1 MALLSSLPI
10 LFARLR
16 GGALSGFFQSLW
28 SRLRSSVFF
37 KFFGVTTLALVLAI
51 SLGAH
56 DAQAKRM
63 GGGRSIG
70 RQSHSFQQPHRA
82 TTPPN
87 QNQHASSRNQNPAQT
102 PPAQPQRN
110 RWLGPLAGLAA
121 GLGIAALMSHLGLG
135 GALGGMLS
143 NILVVV
149 LIALAAFWIIRLISS
164 RRSNTNVRNE
174 PAFNPAFSTS
184 QTAEPFAPAPAPAP
198 AGTTE
203 PAPSNTIDMP
213 PRLPQPLSE
222 AADFDS
228 EAFLRA
234 AKVLFIRLQTAW
246 DAGDLDDIRKFTTA
260 EMFAEVKLDL
270 TERGTT
276 PSYTSVDQLNAELL
290 SIENQST
297 EPLASV
303 RFSGLVR
310 ETQEQ
315 TTAEPFTEVWN
326 FTKETNGEWKLA
338 GIQQL
343 N

>member
-16 GGALSGFFQSLW
+16 GGAVRGFSQALW
-28 SRLRSSVFF
+28 SRLRSSASF
-37 KFFGVTTLALVLAI
+37 KFLGVSALAVVLAF
-51 SLGAH
+51 SLTAQ
-56 DAQAKRM
+56 DVQAKRM

-82 TTPPN
+82 STPPN
-87 QNQHASSRNQNPAQT
+87 QNAASRNQNPAA
-102 PPAQPQRN
+102 AQPQRN

-143 NILVVV
+143 SLLVIG
-149 LIALAAFWIIRLISS
+149 LIGLAAFWIIRLISS
-164 RRSNTNVRNE
+164 RRSKTEVRNE
-174 PAFNPAFSTS
+174 PAFKPAFSTS
-184 QTAEPFAPAPAPAP
+184 QTAEPFTRTAAPANAA
-198 AGTTE
+198 E
-203 PAPSNTIDMP
+203 SAPSNTIDIP
-213 PRLPQPLSE
+213 ARLPQPLTE

-246 DAGDLDDIRKFTTA
+246 DAGNLDDIRKFTTA

-276 PSYTSVDQLNAELL
+276 PSHTSVDQLNAELL
-290 SIENQST
+290 SIENQSAD
-297 EPLASV
+297 PLASV
-303 RFSGLVR
+303 RFSGLIR

-326 FTKETNGEWKLA
+326 FTKEMNAEWKLT
-338 GIQQL
+338 GIQQVD
-343 N
+343 

>member
-1 MALLSSLPI
+1 MALLSSFSI

-16 GGALSGFFQSLW
+16 GGVLRGFSQTLW
-28 SRLRSSVFF
+28 PRLRSSVTF
-37 KFFGVTTLALVLAI
+37 KFLGAGALALVLAF
-51 SLGAH
+51 SLTAQ
-56 DAQAKRM
+56 DVQAKRM

-82 TTPPN
+82 APN
-87 QNQHASSRNQNPAQT
+87 QNQQASRNQNPAS
-102 PPAQPQRN
+102 PPAAQPQRN

-143 NILVVV
+143 SLLVVG
-149 LIALAAFWIIRLISS
+149 LIGLAAFFIIRLISS
-164 RRSNTNVRNE
+164 RRSNTDVRNE
-174 PAFNPAFSTS
+174 PAFKPAFSTG
-184 QTAEPFAPAPAPAP
+184 QTAEPFTPTPANAA
-198 AGTTE
+198 E
-203 PAPSNTIDMP
+203 PAPLNTIDMP
-213 PRLPQPLSE
+213 PRLPQPLTE

-246 DAGDLDDIRKFTTA
+246 DAGNLDDIRKFTTA
-260 EMFAEVKLDL
+260 EMFAEVKLDI

-276 PSYTSVDQLNAELL
+276 PSHTSVDQINAELL
-290 SIENQST
+290 SIENQSI
-297 EPLASV
+297 EPVASV
-303 RFSGLVR
+303 RFSGLIR

-315 TTAEPFTEVWN
+315 ITAEPFTEVWN
-326 FTKETNGEWKLA
+326 FTKEMNGEWKLG

-343 N
+343 D